1 MSLTMTTEAPA
12 ALVPYLATLT
22 ELRDHSGAQGD
33 SDLVDL
39 WLRNRAG
46 KSEHTRRAY
55 AADAGLFADYLA
67 RRGLGLRT
75 AKLRD
80 LQDFADGL
88 EGSEATRRRRI
99 STVRSLL
106 SFGHRTGYLLVNVGA
121 ALEPPKLGNDLAQR
135 ILTEEQVIRLLNAPK
150 SERDRAIIRWLYV
163 TGARAAET
171 VGLCWKHLTPGR
183 DGLVATVHGKGGKTR
198 HVAIKGALAAQLE
211 AMRNGAPDDAPV
223 FPSRFGRAMS
233 TQALRD
239 IVRKANEAAGL
250 DSKATPHWF
259 RHSHVS
265 HALDRGAPAHLVQ
278 ATVGHA
284 SLATTTRYS
293 HANPDDSS
301 GSYLAA

>member
-1 MSLTMTTEAPA
+1 MTDTIGAPS
-12 ALVPYLATLT
+12 ALVPYLAGLT
-22 ELRDHSGAQGD
+22 ELRDQSGADGD
-33 SDLVDL
+33 AELVEL
-39 WLRNRAG
+39 WLRNRA
-46 KSEHTRRAY
+46 SRSRHTLAAY
-55 AADAGLFADYLA
+55 RADAAHFVSYLDA
-67 RRGLGLRT
+67 LGLELRST
-75 AKLRD
+75 KLRD
-80 LQDFADGL
+80 LQSWADSL

-99 STVRSLL
+99 STVRSLF
-106 SFGHRTGYLLVNVGA
+106 SFGQRTGYLLVNVGA
-121 ALEPPKLGNDLAQR
+121 AIDPPKLQNDLAQR
-135 ILTEEQVIRLLNAPK
+135 ILTEEQVIRLLNAPT
-150 SERDRAIIRWLYV
+150 SERDKTIIRWLYV

-171 VGLCWKHLTPGR
+171 VGLCWKHITPGR

-211 AMRNGAPDDAPV
+211 NLRQGSPDDAAV
-223 FPSRFGRAMS
+223 FQSRLGRAMT

-239 IVRKANEAAGL
+239 IVRKASAAAGL
-250 DSKATPHWF
+250 GRDATPHWF

-293 HANPDDSS
+293 HANPDESS